1 VPLDRSW
8 PFVGVAAAAD
18 CGDKRD
24 GEKCV
29 WVCGEEMVV
38 LRAMLSVSMSG
49 AEGGG
54 GRLERREVVCGGR
67 MEARQRK
74 HSPVP

>member
-1 VPLDRSW
+1 MPLGSVRSCPFAFGKDADWGDRW
-8 PFVGVAAAAD
+8 EEKEVCVGDA
-18 CGDKRD
+18 
-24 GEKCV
+24 
-29 WVCGEEMVV
+29 MVV
-38 LRAMLSVSMSG
+38 ERPMDSVSVSG

-54 GRLERREVVCGGR
+54 GRFERREVVLEGR